1 MRIVKFALG
10 VGGLLSR
17 VTEIKLG
24 VKGTPRDPR
33 PLGGGPENQ
42 LAQGLIG
49 GGCSAEGDVSGTRG
63 PQGDSLFISKAFS
76 SLKPVFII

>member
-49 GGCSAEGDVSGTRG
+49 GGVQC
-63 PQGDSLFISKAFS
+63 
-76 SLKPVFII
+76 